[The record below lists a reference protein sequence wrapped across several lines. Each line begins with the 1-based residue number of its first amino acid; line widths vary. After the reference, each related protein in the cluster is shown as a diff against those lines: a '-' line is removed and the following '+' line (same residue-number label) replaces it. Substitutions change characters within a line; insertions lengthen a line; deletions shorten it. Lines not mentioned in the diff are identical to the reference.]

1 MAIVTALF
9 GGVGLV
15 AVAGRVPTRLATL
28 EWCGGL
34 LLVTS
39 LVALGFDLG
48 PSMG

>member
-15 AVAGRVPTRLATL
+15 ATARRVPARLATL

-34 LLVTS
+34 LLVTG

-48 PSMG
+48 RSIA

>member
-1 MAIVTALF
+1 MAIVTAFF

-15 AVAGRVPTRLATL
+15 ATARRVPAHLATL

-48 PSMG
+48 PWVG